1 MRELEYAEVTRR
13 VVERMGELTPDE
25 EAVVVADPG
34 TVELGRALTRAA
46 RAADADGTLAIAP
59 RLDGHGSEPVASVA
73 AAMTAADVVFVVT
86 EHSLAHT
93 AARKEAVAN
102 GARVAILR
110 GVTPEMLVEG
120 AMTADFDAVRE
131 TTGLVCDALA
141 AASNARVTSPEGTD
155 ARMSLDGRPSF
166 PLDGFFHDYGFS
178 NLPPGLAVSS
188 PVEGSAEGRIVVDH
202 AVDGIGMVDEP
213 VELDL
218 EAGRVVEIR
227 GGSSAATLRE
237 TLDGADDG
245 ARNLAEFAP
254 GTNPAARLTSNLA
267 ECKKRL
273 GVLDVALGDNTSIGG
288 TVQSGIHVDAVLTQP
303 TIELDG
309 RTVLAD
315 GTYDE
320 DALRAVAEG

>member
-46 RAADADGTLAIAP
+46 RAADADGVLTVAP
-59 RLDGHGSEPVASVA
+59 RLDGHGAEPIDSVA
-73 AAMTAADVVFVVT
+73 AAMKAADVVFVVT

-93 AARKEAVAN
+93 EARKEAAAN
-102 GARVAILR
+102 GVRVAILR

-141 AASNARVTSPEGTD
+141 AASDVRVTAPEGTD
-155 ARMSLDGRPSF
+155 ARMRLDGRPSF

-188 PVEGSAEGRIVVDH
+188 PVEGTAEGRIVLDH
-202 AVDGIGMVDEP
+202 AVDGIGAVDEP
-213 VELDL
+213 IELDL
-218 EAGRVVEIR
+218 EEGRVVDVR
-227 GGSSAATLRE
+227 GGSSAAALRE

-254 GTNPAARLTSNLA
+254 GTNPAARLTPNLA

-288 TVQSGIHVDAVLTQP
+288 TVESGIHVDAVLTRP

-309 RTVLAD
+309 RTILAD